1 MNMQDTT
8 MHQRI
13 MGQVKWFDPSRG
25 LGFIVADQGG
35 PDILLHANVLRNFGQ
50 GSVVDGSTIE
60 FEMQIT
66 PRGLQAA
73 KVIAITPPADTAAPL
88 VEVLQLPENYE
99 VLHPTLP
106 ARAKWYDKTK
116 GFGFANLFGSNQ
128 DVFIHADVL
137 RSSGLTELQ
146 TGEAIGL
153 RLMDGERGPVAI
165 EIVDWEIAS
174 R

>member
-1 MNMQDTT
+1 MNKQDAT

-13 MGQVKWFDPSRG
+13 MGHVKWFDPSRG

-35 PDILLHANVLRNFGQ
+35 PDILLHANVLRNYGQ
-50 GSVVDGSTIE
+50 GSVADGSTIE

-73 KVIAITPPADTAAPL
+73 KVIAITPPADTAAAL
-88 VEVLQLPENYE
+88 REVLQLPQNYE
-99 VLHPTLP
+99 VQHPTLP
-106 ARAKWYDKTK
+106 ARAKWFDKTK
-116 GFGFANLFGSNQ
+116 GFGFANLFGSNE

-137 RSSGLTELQ
+137 RNSSLTELQ